1 MDWYNN
7 SLYYS
12 NMKGDVYVWLLNGTD
27 ISENY
32 HIPNI
37 AGAGALAFEWLGH
50 FLYWAGKTY
59 VVSQS
64 LTSYLLSN
72 NAYPLQ

>member
-12 NMKGDVYVWLLNGTD
+12 DTRGEVHVWLLNGSGVSESHR
-27 ISENY
+27 ISS
-32 HIPNI
+32 I
-37 AGAGALAFEWLGH
+37 AGAGALTFEWLGR

-59 VVSQS
+59 VVSES
-64 LTSYLLSN
+64 LASWALLV
-72 NAYPLQ
+72 

>member
-12 NMKGDVYVWLLNGTD
+12 DMKGDVYVWLLNGTD

-32 HIPNI
+32 HIPSI

>member
-12 NMKGDVYVWLLNGTD
+12 DMKGDVYVWLLNGTD

-32 HIPNI
+32 HISNI
-37 AGAGALAFEWLGH
+37 AGAGALAFDWLGQ

-59 VVSQS
+59 VVS
-64 LTSYLLSN
+64 
-72 NAYPLQ
+72 

>member
-12 NMKGDVYVWLLNGTD
+12 DTKGDVYVWLLNGTNT
-27 ISENY
+27 SENY

-37 AGAGALAFEWLGH
+37 AGAGAIAYEWLGH
-50 FLYWAGKTY
+50 YLYWAGKTY
-59 VVSQS
+59 VVSANPAFWM
-64 LTSYLLSN
+64 L
-72 NAYPLQ
+72 